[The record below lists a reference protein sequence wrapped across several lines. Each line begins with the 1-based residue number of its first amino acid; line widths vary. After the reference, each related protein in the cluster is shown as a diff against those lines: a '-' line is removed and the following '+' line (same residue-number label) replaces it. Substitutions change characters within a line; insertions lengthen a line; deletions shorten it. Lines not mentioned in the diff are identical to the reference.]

1 MRKRQIRVQRF
12 HRAAIRHL
20 QNQLL
25 ADAAACAWSYSATA
39 PELDHHPAPGGT
51 ALAFIHNTDH
61 RLIGYNNDFHT
72 LWHLDESWLRSHPS
86 WSEILDRLRMDDKL
100 PQPRE
105 FKAWKTTQ
113 LARVNTLATEPELW
127 HLPRGMSLRVTIQSI
142 NPSTTLL
149 LFEDVSERLRW
160 ERACRVLLRVQ
171 KSMLGLQDGAA
182 AVFGPDGRMKSC
194 NDRFA
199 RLCQLDEKDCEQ
211 QPHVRLLAN
220 RLGTETADRI
230 GSQIL
235 AAIAE
240 PDLSEINGHHHPAGP
255 SEPQQIR
262 YARLPDGTTLVQI
275 ITEAPAEKPPLL
287 GNQTMPRRSSGS
299 FGDAPQAHGS
309 SRSSTAL
316 A

>member
-1 MRKRQIRVQRF
+1 MRKKQIRLLRF

-20 QNQLL
+20 QSQLL
-25 ADAAACAWSYSATA
+25 ADAAACAWSYAATV
-39 PELDHHPAPGGT
+39 PELDNHPAPAGT
-51 ALAFIHNTDH
+51 ALAFICGAEH
-61 RLIGYNNDFHT
+61 RLMGYNGAFPA
-72 LWHLDESWLRSHPS
+72 LWRLDDSWLKSQPS
-86 WSEILDRLRMDDKL
+86 WSEVLDRLRMEDKL
-100 PQPRE
+100 PEPRE
-105 FKAWKTTQ
+105 FKTWKTAQ
-113 LARVNTLATEPELW
+113 LARVNALEAEPELW
-127 HLPRGMSLRVTIQSI
+127 HLPRGMSLSVTIQSI
-142 NPSTTLL
+142 KPSITLI

-199 RLCQLDEKDCEQ
+199 RLCQIDEKACEQ
-211 QPHVRLLAN
+211 HPHVRTLAS

-240 PDLSEINGHHHPAGP
+240 PDLSQIAEHTHPSGVSQP
-255 SEPQQIR
+255 EQVR

-275 ITEAPAEKPPLL
+275 ITEPPTDRSTLL
-287 GNQTMPRRSSGS
+287 EMGNMAWRAGANFTA
-299 FGDAPQAHGS
+299 APQLEALSKGS
-309 SRSSTAL
+309 APP

>member
-1 MRKRQIRVQRF
+1 MRKKQIRLLRF

-25 ADAAACAWSYSATA
+25 ADAAACAWSYAATV

-51 ALAFIHNTDH
+51 ALAFIDGADH
-61 RLIGYNNDFHT
+61 RLMGYNNAFQT
-72 LWHLDESWLRSHPS
+72 LWRLDESWLRSHPS
-86 WSEILDRLRMDDKL
+86 WSEVLDRLRMEEKL
-100 PQPRE
+100 PEPRD

-113 LARVNTLATEPELW
+113 LARVNTLEAEPELW
-127 HLPRGMSLRVTIQSI
+127 HLPRGTSLRVTIQSLK
-142 NPSTTLL
+142 PSTTLL

-211 QPHVRLLAN
+211 QPHVRMLAR

-235 AAIAE
+235 AAIGE
-240 PDLSEINGHHHPAGP
+240 PDLSQLNEHQRPTGP

-275 ITEAPAEKPPLL
+275 ITEPPAEKPPLL
-287 GNQTMPRRSSGS
+287 GTQTTPRRSSGG
-299 FGDAPQAHGS
+299 FGDAPPPQGP
-309 SRSSTAL
+309 SRNSTAV

>member
-1 MRKRQIRVQRF
+1 MRKKQIRLLRF

-25 ADAAACAWSYSATA
+25 ADAAACAWSYSATE
-39 PELDHHPAPGGT
+39 PELDHQPAPGGT
-51 ALAFIHNTDH
+51 ALAFIRGADH
-61 RLIGYNNDFHT
+61 RLVGYNTAFHT
-72 LWHLDESWLRSHPS
+72 LWHLDESWLKNQPS
-86 WSEILDRLRMDDKL
+86 WSEILDRLRIEDKL
-100 PQPRE
+100 PEPRE
-105 FKAWKTTQ
+105 FKVWKTAQ
-113 LARVNTLATEPELW
+113 LARVNTLEAEPELW

-142 NPSTTLL
+142 RPATTLL

-160 ERACRVLLRVQ
+160 ERTCRVLLRVQ

-211 QPHVRLLAN
+211 QPHVRMLAS
-220 RLGTETADRI
+220 RLGTATANRI
-230 GSQIL
+230 GAQIL
-235 AAIAE
+235 AAVAE
-240 PDLSEINGHHHPAGP
+240 PDLSQINRHHHPDGP
-255 SEPQQIR
+255 SEPQQVR

-275 ITEAPAEKPPLL
+275 ITEPAAESPPLL
-287 GNQTMPRRSSGS
+287 ATQTMPRRSSES
-299 FGDAPQAHGS
+299 FGDAPQPQGQS
-309 SRSSTAL
+309 WGPTAL

>member
-1 MRKRQIRVQRF
+1 MRKKQIRLLRF

-25 ADAAACAWSYSATA
+25 ADAAACAWSYAATV
-39 PELDHHPAPGGT
+39 PELDHHPAPTGT
-51 ALAFIHNTDH
+51 ALAFIRGADH
-61 RLIGYNNDFHT
+61 SLVGFNNAFRA
-72 LWHLDESWLRSHPS
+72 LWHLDESWLRSRPS
-86 WSEILDRLRMDDKL
+86 WSEVLDRLRIEGKL
-100 PQPRE
+100 PEPRE
-105 FKAWKTTQ
+105 FKTWKTTQ
-113 LARVNTLATEPELW
+113 LTRVNTLEAEPELW
-127 HLPRGMSLRVTIQSI
+127 HLPRGTSLRVSIQSI
-142 NPSTTLL
+142 KPSVTLL

-211 QPHVRLLAN
+211 QPHVSMLAR
-220 RLGTETADRI
+220 RLGTESAGRI

-235 AAIAE
+235 TAIAE
-240 PDLSEINGHHHPAGP
+240 PDLSQMTGP
-255 SEPQQIR
+255 PDSSSQSAPEKIR

-275 ITEAPAEKPPLL
+275 VTEQSVTKPPVF
-287 GNQTMPRRSSGS
+287 GIENMAWRASANFTKPPRPRAATRG
-299 FGDAPQAHGS
+299 
-309 SRSSTAL
+309 
-316 A
+316 